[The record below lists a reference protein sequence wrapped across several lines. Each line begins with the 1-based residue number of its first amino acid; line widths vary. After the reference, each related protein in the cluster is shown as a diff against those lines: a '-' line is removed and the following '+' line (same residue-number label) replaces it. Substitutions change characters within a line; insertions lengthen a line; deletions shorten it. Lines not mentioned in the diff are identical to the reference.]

1 MIRQAENCCAEWRMG
16 KEIKKGTANDDPAF
30 FFQMNSGLCSF
41 PEPPVRPR
49 YCTVIV
55 WVAVVPLLSL
65 TVMVAVPFTL
75 GVIWNWVALTW
86 VRLSW
91 LPETLAV

>member
-1 MIRQAENCCAEWRMG
+1 M
-16 KEIKKGTANDDPAF
+16 TLLF
-30 FFQMNSGLCSF
+30 LSLNSGLCSF
-41 PEPPVRPR
+41 PEASVLPR

-55 WVAVVPLLSL
+55 WVAILPLLSL
-65 TVMVAVPFTL
+65 TVMVAVPFAL

-91 LPETLAV
+91 LPETVAV